1 MSGRRTSDVN
11 VALPPAPG
19 SGPLVLSL
27 NIPAFYILLGVLG
40 VFGLLLAILWG
51 RHRGRKRAFE
61 GYSEAAWVDLV
72 FVGAALLIAVS
83 LASAFPSA
91 NRTSWAL
98 FTTVLGGYW
107 LSFAIP
113 IVTVGSSIH
122 SRTRGG
128 IPWLVPS
135 VIAAIAMF
143 LVIFLYTFYV

>member
-1 MSGRRTSDVN
+1 MN
-11 VALPPAPG
+11 VPLPPAPG
-19 SGPLVLSL
+19 SGPYALSL

-40 VFGLLLAILWG
+40 LFGLLLAILWG
-51 RHRGRKRAFE
+51 QHRGRKRAFE
-61 GYSEAAWVDLV
+61 GFTEAAWVDLV
-72 FVGAALLIAVS
+72 FVGAALLVAVS
-83 LASAFPSA
+83 FANAYPMA
-91 NRTSWAL
+91 NRTAWAL

-135 VIAAIAMF
+135 VLAAVVMF
-143 LVIFLYTFYV
+143 VAIFLYTFYA